1 MLPTFPESWEIYKK
15 TWTSDLCLGERFSG
29 AALQA
34 TSIVKGNDDDDDA
47 ICKGKRERQEKMGDK
62 RRKVGEKRRAN
73 L

>member
-1 MLPTFPESWEIYKK
+1 M
-15 TWTSDLCLGERFSG
+15 GERFSG

-47 ICKGKRERQEKMGDK
+47 ICKGKRERQEKTGDK

>member
-1 MLPTFPESWEIYKK
+1 M
-15 TWTSDLCLGERFSG
+15 
-29 AALQA
+29 QA

-47 ICKGKRERQEKMGDK
+47 ICKGKRERQEKTGDK